1 MRQLQHKLSIAR
13 GEEPA
18 ELLFKN
24 AQLVNVMSGEI
35 HSANVAVDDGRIIG
49 FGDYE
54 ARKVIDLEGAYLA
67 PSLIDAH
74 FHVESSMV
82 TLREFVRAV
91 VPHGT
96 GAMVID
102 PHEYANVL
110 GMDGIRYV
118 LESTRNLPIDFFVML
133 PSCVPA
139 TPLETSGARFT
150 ADDLA
155 LMIADD
161 RIAGIAELMNYPG
174 VFLGQ
179 ESELAKI
186 RAGKGKAIDGHA
198 PGLRGKNLNAYALAG
213 VRSDHESTDIEE
225 AREKLRLGMQ
235 LLVREGST
243 ERNLED
249 IIELV
254 TPQNSAN
261 CSFATDDK
269 LPDDL
274 VREGHLDHSV
284 RKAVAHGVAPITAI
298 QMATINTA
306 RHYRLK
312 NHGAIAPRYWADF
325 IVVDDLEAMTVRQVY
340 KKGELVAENGRYIG
354 NLPNETPQP
363 RSTMNL
369 RYQSPADLQVR
380 AKGQSR
386 IRVIEIIPRQIVT
399 KETIEPAVVI
409 DGEVQTD
416 PSRDILKLVVVERH
430 RATGNVGVGF
440 VRGFGLRMGALGSTV
455 AHDAHNV
462 VVVGT
467 DDDEIVAAIEALK
480 EMRGG
485 QVAVSGGKIKAAL
498 PLPIAGLVSD
508 RSLEDVIEK
517 ISALNAAAES
527 MGCKLEAPFMALSFL
542 SLSPIPAL
550 KLTDQGLV
558 DAVNMKLT
566 SVIVDESA

>member
-1 MRQLQHKLSIAR
+1 MREIQHKLSVAR
-13 GEEPA
+13 GETPA

-24 AQLVNVMSGEI
+24 AQLVNVFSGEI
-35 HSANVAVDDGRIIG
+35 HDANVAVDEGRVIG
-49 FGDYE
+49 FGDYDAKE
-54 ARKVIDLEGAYLA
+54 IIDLGGAYLA
-67 PSLIDAH
+67 PSLIDGH
-74 FHVESSMV
+74 FHVESTMV
-82 TLREFVRAV
+82 TIPEFARAV

-118 LESTRNLPIDFFVML
+118 LESSKNLPIDFFIML

-139 TPLETSGARFT
+139 THLETAGARFT
-150 ADDLA
+150 ADDLR

-174 VFLGQ
+174 VFLGM

-186 RAGKGKAIDGHA
+186 EAGRGKVIDGHA

-213 VRSDHESTDIEE
+213 VRSDHESTELEE
-225 AREKLRLGMQ
+225 AREKLRLGLH

-249 IIELV
+249 IIALV
-254 TPQNSAN
+254 TPENSAN

-269 LPDDL
+269 LPGDL
-274 VREGHLDHSV
+274 VHEGHIDHSI
-284 RKAVAHGVAPITAI
+284 RKAIAHGVAPMTAI
-298 QMATINTA
+298 QMGTINTA
-306 RHYRLK
+306 RYYRLK

-325 IVVDDLEAMTVRQVY
+325 IVFDDLRKFQIKRVY
-340 KKGELVAENGRYIG
+340 KKGALVAENGKYLREKS
-354 NLPNETPQP
+354 PVTEQP

-369 RYQSPADLQVR
+369 SYRAPEDFEVR
-380 AKGQSR
+380 ANDAKK
-386 IRVIEIIPRQIVT
+386 IRVIQIVPHQIVT
-399 KETIEPAVVI
+399 KEVLEPPKI
-409 DGEVQTD
+409 SDGKIVSD
-416 PSRDILKLVVVERH
+416 IKRDILKLVVVERH

-440 VRGFGLRMGALGSTV
+440 VRGFGLKRGALGSTV

-462 VVVGT
+462 VVVGVN
-467 DDDEIVAAIEALK
+467 DSDIVAAIQALEAL
-480 EMRGG
+480 RGG
-485 QVAVSGGKIKAAL
+485 QVAIADGKIEAAL
-498 PLPIAGLVSD
+498 ALPIAGLVSD
-508 RSLEDVIEK
+508 QPLEAVIAKMVELK
-517 ISALNAAAES
+517 AAAARL
-527 MGCKLEAPFMALSFL
+527 GCALDAPFMSLSFL

-558 DAVNMKLT
+558 DAVNLKLT
-566 SVIVDESA
+566 TLIAD